1 MTINGAEKTINPS
14 TGTIVDLGT
23 YLTSHQSL
31 AAYMKTEDANN
42 TFSKIGHTHGYAS
55 IVKLG
60 ETSYAASSN
69 VISLPAYPTALK
81 SPTAIT
87 IQANGTSLG
96 SYDGSTAK
104 TFNLTYANVGAASAG
119 HNHDSVYSKL
129 GHTHSY
135 LPLSG
140 GTLTG
145 GLTVNSNVT
154 SSGIGTF
161 KVLRVGSVDI
171 KVDDNGNLYIINKD
185 GETAANFYATGGIAA
200 FGEGS
205 GSSNGGGLN
214 GSVLSYSSAIKLT
227 SAGDNELSQIASAW
241 SIAQLNSRIVSL
253 EGGSAL
259 DVVTSGTGNAVTAIS
274 KNGTTINVT
283 KGTNFLT
290 SHQSL
295 ANYLTK
301 TDASN
306 TYLTKTAASST
317 YQPKGSYLTAHQ
329 SLDGYVNNISTNGTG
344 NAITSVTKSGKT
356 ITFTKGS
363 TFLTSHQNLS
373 AYLKSADAANTY
385 LKLSGGVMTGNIS
398 YKGTKN
404 TYDMIT
410 FVDNKVDVYG
420 NGICIGGGGLTII
433 GGGESASTVVSK
445 YTDGGSENMIIAND
459 DTINFFSN
467 MNSGWDF

>member
-1 MTINGAEKTINPS
+1 MASAVPSISVSVPTGGNALTGATYDASTGVITFAKGTFLTAHQSLDGYVNAIAVSGSGNAVTAVTKSGKTITFTKGATYLTSHQSLAAYLKSADAASTYAVVGHTHKVKINGAEKTINPS

-31 AAYMKTEDANN
+31 AAYMKTTDANN

-55 IVKLG
+55 SVKLG
-60 ETSYAASSN
+60 ETSYAASNN

-129 GHTHSY
+129 HHTHPY

-171 KVDDNGNLYIINKD
+171 KVDDSGNLYIINKD
-185 GETAANFYATGGIAA
+185 GKTAANFYTTGGISAYGA
-200 FGEGS
+200 SDGT
-205 GSSNGGGLN
+205 SSGGGLN
-214 GSVLSYSSAIKLT
+214 GSVKSYADALKLASESLS
-227 SAGDNELSQIASAW
+227 EIASAY
-241 SIAQLNSRIVSL
+241 SIKALDSRIVSL
-253 EGGSAL
+253 EGGSAM
-259 DVVTSGTGNAVTAIS
+259 DVSVSGSGNAVTAIS
-274 KNGTTINVT
+274 KNGTTISVT
-283 KGTNFLT
+283 KGITFLT

-295 ANYLTK
+295 SNY
-301 TDASN
+301 
-306 TYLTKTAASST
+306 
-317 YQPKGSYLTAHQ
+317 
-329 SLDGYVNNISTNGTG
+329 V
-344 NAITSVTKSGKT
+344 
-356 ITFTKGS
+356 TKGS
-363 TFLTSHQNLS
+363 ILNDYVDLNTITTTGFYRASG
-373 AYLKSADAANTY
+373 LKT
-385 LKLSGGVMTGNIS
+385 LPG
-398 YKGTKN
+398 
-404 TYDMIT
+404 
-410 FVDNKVDVYG
+410 YG
-420 NGICIGGGGLTII
+420 QLLTILLVAI
-433 GGGESASTVVSK
+433 LLRRFMVL
-445 YTDGGSENMIIAND
+445 
-459 DTINFFSN
+459 
-467 MNSGWDF
+467 